1 MQSVRAAPLDLSTRK
16 PEALHMFSMQLC
28 TPKEATKFSRMLIQQ
43 GGQEIEVLHHTHP
56 SRHMLPDAHLP
67 TKQVKLTQM
76 HKRPNVS
83 EVVKSWK
90 CFWMGNVSC

>member
-1 MQSVRAAPLDLSTRK
+1 
-16 PEALHMFSMQLC
+16 MFSMQLC

-43 GGQEIEVLHHTHP
+43 GGQEIEVLHP

-67 TKQVKLTQM
+67 VKLTRM
-76 HKRPNVS
+76 HKRQNVS

-90 CFWMGNVSC
+90 CIWMGNVSC